1 MRFALLLVA
10 LSIAQLVFA
19 AIVPL
24 VFFRDALIWFSGMN
38 IALAFRSA
46 EIQRYGKGG

>member
-10 LSIAQLVFA
+10 FSLVLLVFA
-19 AIVPL
+19 AFVPL
-24 VFFRDALIWFSGMN
+24 VWLRDLCIWFSGMN